1 MSIVFIET
9 YHILNCINCVRCSKA
24 TFNHNLDQSSL
35 WTLLINCSQGSKK
48 TMHGSSNDTCTTSRI
63 VWCKNIVGCKIL
75 PGTKHI
81 YLVSGIWYLVTDISD
96 MKILCSHGS
105 ERNNASEQQR
115 HLHNEQRRLNN
126 RLHNNIR
133 WKNLVRKNI
142 IWWCGKLSTTGCTA
156 TSETP
161 VLPALQLA
169 PCTTCSAQQ
178 I

>member
-1 MSIVFIET
+1 MSIVFIK
-9 YHILNCINCVRCSKA
+9 N
-24 TFNHNLDQSSL
+24 QSHLKLYKLCRMFLISPVSEPF
-35 WTLLINCSQGSKK
+35 WSIAAKEAKKQCTGAAMTLAQRAELS
-48 TMHGSSNDTCTTSRI
+48 DA
-63 VWCKNIVGCKIL
+63 KIL
-75 PGTKHI
+75 LGVKYYLAQNI
-81 YLVSGIWYLVTDISD
+81 YIWYLVTDISGVN
-96 MKILCSHGS
+96 ILFSHGS

-133 WKNLVRKNI
+133 WKNLARKNI

>member
-1 MSIVFIET
+1 MSIVFIK
-9 YHILNCINCVRCSKA
+9 N
-24 TFNHNLDQSSL
+24 QSHLKLYKLCRMFLISPVSEPFWSIAAKEAKKL
-35 WTLLINCSQGSKK
+35 RTGVAMTLAQRAK
-48 TMHGSSNDTCTTSRI
+48 I

-75 PGTKHI
+75 PGAKHI
-81 YLVSGIWYLVTDISD
+81 SG
-96 MKILCSHGS
+96 KNILCSHGS

-133 WKNLVRKNI
+133 WKNLARKNI

>member
-1 MSIVFIET
+1 MSIVVIET
-9 YHILNCINCVRCSKA
+9 NHIWNCINCVGCSKA

-96 MKILCSHGS
+96 MNILCSHGS

-133 WKNLVRKNI
+133 WKNLARKNI

-161 VLPALQLA
+161 VLLAL
-169 PCTTCSAQQ
+169 
-178 I
+178 